1 MVETVQGKAGT
12 ALITGAS
19 AGIGRD
25 YARYLAARNYDLVL
39 TARRTARLNALAK
52 ELEKGFGITV
62 TVLPA
67 DLEKPETPT
76 KLAAEI
82 KKRKITID
90 YLVNN
95 AGYSLAGRFTKH
107 KWAARAAMIQCML
120 TAVTELCYIFA
131 PEMAKRG
138 KGYIVNIASAA
149 AFLPGSTADPL
160 YGPVKSYVKKLSQS
174 LYQEYKP
181 QGVNIV
187 ASCPG
192 YTYTE
197 IHDVAGTREAMNR
210 LPKFIWLEG
219 PTVVRESHVTVIQG
233 QGPVLI
239 NGWPYR
245 LVAFILNFIPDNWL
259 TATRGP
265 KKDAAKP
272 KAKKAPAKK
281 AVTKKATAKPAAKKA
296 APKTAAKKP
305 VKKAPAKKTTA
316 KKAPAKK
323 APVKKITA
331 KKAAKK

>member
-1 MVETVQGKAGT
+1 MAQEQRKAAGT

-52 ELEKGFGITV
+52 ELQKSFNISV

-67 DLEKPETPT
+67 DLEKPETPS
-76 KLAAEI
+76 KLGAEI

-120 TAVTELCYIFA
+120 TAVTELCYIYA

-138 KGYIVNIASAA
+138 KGHIVNIASAA

-174 LYQEYKP
+174 LFQEYKP

-219 PTVVRESHVTVIQG
+219 PTVVRESHVAVVQG
-233 QGPVLI
+233 HGPVLI
-239 NGWPYR
+239 NGWPYK
-245 LVAFILNFIPDNWL
+245 LVAFILNFIPDNLL
-259 TATRGP
+259 TLTRGP
-265 KKDAAKP
+265 KAETAP
-272 KAKKAPAKK
+272 SKAKKPAAK
-281 AVTKKATAKPAAKKA
+281 KPAAKKA
-296 APKTAAKKP
+296 AAKKAAAKKATA
-305 VKKAPAKKTTA
+305 KKSTKKPAKKPT
-316 KKAPAKK
+316 
-323 APVKKITA
+323 

>member
-1 MVETVQGKAGT
+1 
-12 ALITGAS
+12 
-19 AGIGRD
+19 
-25 YARYLAARNYDLVL
+25 
-39 TARRTARLNALAK
+39 
-52 ELEKGFGITV
+52 
-62 TVLPA
+62 
-67 DLEKPETPT
+67 LEKPETPSQ
-76 KLAAEI
+76 LAAEI
-82 KKRKITID
+82 NKRKIHID

-131 PEMAKRG
+131 PQMAAKG
-138 KGYIVNIASAA
+138 EGYIVNVASAA

-210 LPKFIWLEG
+210 LPKFIWLQG
-219 PTVVRESHVTVIQG
+219 PTVVRESHIAVING
-233 QGPVLI
+233 KGPVLI

-245 LVAFILNFIPDNWL
+245 LVAFILNFIPDNLL

-265 KKDAAKP
+265 KKDAAKGAAP
-272 KAKKAPAKK
+272 KPAETPVHDAPLKKPQARKAPAKK
-281 AVTKKATAKPAAKKA
+281 PAAKKPAAKKPA
-296 APKTAAKKP
+296 AKKPAAKKP
-305 VKKAPAKKTTA
+305 VAKKPAVKKQAAKAAAKKTTKNSRT
-316 KKAPAKK
+316 KK
-323 APVKKITA
+323 TA
-331 KKAAKK
+331 KK

>member
-1 MVETVQGKAGT
+1 MAQEQRKAAGT

-25 YARYLAARNYDLVL
+25 YARYLAAHNYDLVL
-39 TARRTARLNALAK
+39 TARRTARLNVLAK
-52 ELEKGFGITV
+52 ELQKGFNISV

-67 DLEKPETPT
+67 DLEKPETPG

-120 TAVTELCYIFA
+120 TAVTELCYIYA

-138 KGYIVNIASAA
+138 KGYIVNVASAA

-174 LYQEYKP
+174 LFQEYKP

-219 PTVVRESHVTVIQG
+219 PTVVRESHVAVVQG
-233 QGPVLI
+233 HGPVLI
-239 NGWPYR
+239 NGWPYK
-245 LVAFILNFIPDNWL
+245 LVAFILNFIPDNLL
-259 TATRGP
+259 TLTRGP
-265 KKDAAKP
+265 KAETASP
-272 KAKKAPAKK
+272 KAK
-281 AVTKKATAKPAAKKA
+281 KPAAKK
-296 APKTAAKKP
+296 PAAKKP
-305 VKKAPAKKTTA
+305 AAKKST
-316 KKAPAKK
+316 KKPTKK
-323 APVKKITA
+323 PT

>member
-1 MVETVQGKAGT
+1 MVETINAKAGT

-52 ELEKGFGITV
+52 ELEKGFNVKV
-62 TVLPA
+62 TVVPA
-67 DLEKPETPT
+67 DLEKPETPA

-107 KWAARAAMIQCML
+107 KWTARAAMIQCML
-120 TAVTELCYIFA
+120 TAVTELCYIYA
-131 PEMAKRG
+131 PDMAKRG
-138 KGYIVNIASAA
+138 KGHIVNIASAA

-219 PTVVRESHVTVIQG
+219 PTVVRESHVAVIQG

-239 NGWPYR
+239 NGWPYK
-245 LVAFILNFIPDNWL
+245 LVAFILNFIPDNLL
-259 TATRGP
+259 TSTRGP
-265 KKDAAKP
+265 KKPAEKP
-272 KAKKAPAKK
+272 KVKKAAPKAAAKKAPAKK
-281 AVTKKATAKPAAKKA
+281 AV
-296 APKTAAKKP
+296 
-305 VKKAPAKKTTA
+305 KKAPA

-323 APVKKITA
+323 AA
-331 KKAAKK
+331 KK

>member
-131 PEMAKRG
+131 PDMAKRG

-265 KKDAAKP
+265 KKETAKSRT
-272 KAKKAPAKK
+272 KKATTKKATTKKATAKKATA
-281 AVTKKATAKPAAKKA
+281 KKATAKPAAKKA

-316 KKAPAKK
+316 KKAAKK
-323 APVKKITA
+323 
-331 KKAAKK
+331 

>member
-1 MVETVQGKAGT
+1 MVETSNAKAGT

-52 ELEKGFGITV
+52 ELEKGFNVKV
-62 TVLPA
+62 TVIPA
-67 DLEKPETPT
+67 DLEKPETPA

-107 KWAARAAMIQCML
+107 KWTARAAMIQCML
-120 TAVTELCYIFA
+120 TAVTELCYIYA
-131 PEMAKRG
+131 PDMAKRG
-138 KGYIVNIASAA
+138 TGHIVNIASAA

-219 PTVVRESHVTVIQG
+219 PTVVRESHVAVIQG

-239 NGWPYR
+239 NGWPYK
-245 LVAFILNFIPDNWL
+245 LVAFILNFIPDNLL
-259 TATRGP
+259 TSTRGP
-265 KKDAAKP
+265 KKQAEKP
-272 KAKKAPAKK
+272 KVKKAAPKAPAKKAPAKKTVKKAPAKKAPAKK
-281 AVTKKATAKPAAKKA
+281 AAKK
-296 APKTAAKKP
+296 
-305 VKKAPAKKTTA
+305 
-316 KKAPAKK
+316 
-323 APVKKITA
+323 
-331 KKAAKK
+331 

>member
-1 MVETVQGKAGT
+1 MVETVNVKAGT

-52 ELEKGFGITV
+52 ELQKAFNINV

-82 KKRKITID
+82 KKRKINID

-120 TAVTELCYIFA
+120 TAVTELCYIYA
-131 PEMAKRG
+131 PDMAKRG
-138 KGYIVNIASAA
+138 KGYIVNVASAA

-160 YGPVKSYVKKLSQS
+160 YGPVKSYVKKISQS

-192 YTYTE
+192 FTYTE

-219 PTVVRESHVTVIQG
+219 PTVVRESHVAVIQG

-239 NGWPYR
+239 NGWPYK
-245 LVAFILNFIPDNWL
+245 LVALILNFIPDNLL
-259 TATRGP
+259 TLTRGP
-265 KKDAAKP
+265 KKEAATP

-281 AVTKKATAKPAAKKA
+281 AAKKAPMKKATPKAATKKASTKSA
-296 APKTAAKKP
+296 
-305 VKKAPAKKTTA
+305 VKKPAKKS
-316 KKAPAKK
+316 PAKK
-323 APVKKITA
+323 APKK
-331 KKAAKK
+331 

>member
-1 MVETVQGKAGT
+1 MAGMTQEKAGT

-39 TARRTARLNALAK
+39 TARRTPRLNKLAK
-52 ELEKGFGITV
+52 ELEKAFNINV

-67 DLEKPETPT
+67 DLEKPETPS

-82 KKRKITID
+82 KKRKIHID

-95 AGYSLAGRFTKH
+95 AGYSLTGRFTKH

-120 TAVTELCYIFA
+120 TAVTELCYLFA
-131 PEMAKRG
+131 PGMAQKG
-138 KGYIVNIASAA
+138 HGYIVNIASAA
-149 AFLPGSTADPL
+149 AFLPGSTSDAL
-160 YGPVKSYVKKLSQS
+160 YAPIKSYVKILSQS

-187 ASCPG
+187 AACPG

-210 LPKFIWLEG
+210 LPKFIWLQG
-219 PTVVRESHVTVIQG
+219 PSVVRESHATVIQG
-233 QGPVLI
+233 KGPVVI
-239 NGWPYR
+239 NGWVYR
-245 LVAFILNFIPDNWL
+245 LVAFVLNFIPDNLL
-259 TATRGP
+259 TRTSGP
-265 KKDAAKP
+265 KKAPA
-272 KAKKAPAKK
+272 AKKAPASAK
-281 AVTKKATAKPAAKKA
+281 TASKPAAKKT
-296 APKTAAKKP
+296 APKTTAKKP
-305 VKKAPAKKTTA
+305 VAKKPVA

-323 APVKKITA
+323 APA
-331 KKAAKK
+331 KKTAQK

>member
-1 MVETVQGKAGT
+1 MVETSNAKAGT

-52 ELEKGFGITV
+52 ELEKGFNVKV
-62 TVLPA
+62 TVIPA
-67 DLEKPETPT
+67 DLEKPETPA

-107 KWAARAAMIQCML
+107 KWTARAAMIQCML
-120 TAVTELCYIFA
+120 TAVTELCYIYA
-131 PEMAKRG
+131 PDMAKRG
-138 KGYIVNIASAA
+138 TGHIVNIASAA

-219 PTVVRESHVTVIQG
+219 PTVVRESHVAVIQG

-239 NGWPYR
+239 NGWPYK
-245 LVAFILNFIPDNWL
+245 LVAFILNFIPDNLL
-259 TATRGP
+259 TSTRGP
-265 KKDAAKP
+265 KKQAAKP
-272 KAKKAPAKK
+272 KVKKAASKSAGKKVVKKAAPKAAAKKAPAKK
-281 AVTKKATAKPAAKKA
+281 AV
-296 APKTAAKKP
+296 
-305 VKKAPAKKTTA
+305 KKTPA

-323 APVKKITA
+323 ALAKKTA
-331 KKAAKK
+331 KK

>member
-1 MVETVQGKAGT
+1 M
-12 ALITGAS
+12 
-19 AGIGRD
+19 
-25 YARYLAARNYDLVL
+25 
-39 TARRTARLNALAK
+39 
-52 ELEKGFGITV
+52 
-62 TVLPA
+62 
-67 DLEKPETPT
+67 
-76 KLAAEI
+76 AAEI

-131 PEMAKRG
+131 PDMAKRG

-265 KKDAAKP
+265 KKETAKSR
-272 KAKKAPAKK
+272 
-281 AVTKKATAKPAAKKA
+281 TKKATAKKATAK
-296 APKTAAKKP
+296 PAAKKP
-305 VKKAPAKKTTA
+305 VKKAPAKKTTG
-316 KKAPAKK
+316 
-323 APVKKITA
+323 

>member
-1 MVETVQGKAGT
+1 MAGTQQTKAGT

-52 ELEKGFGITV
+52 ELEKAFNINV

-67 DLEKPETPT
+67 DLEKPETPS

-82 KKRKITID
+82 KKRKINID

-120 TAVTELCYIFA
+120 TAVTELCYIYA

-138 KGYIVNIASAA
+138 KGHIVNVASAA

-160 YGPVKSYVKKLSQS
+160 YGPVKSYVKKISQS

-197 IHDVAGTREAMNR
+197 IHDVAGTRDAMNR

-219 PTVVRESHVTVIQG
+219 PTVVRESHAAVLQG
-233 QGPVLI
+233 NGPVLI
-239 NGWPYR
+239 NGWPYK
-245 LVAFILNFIPDNWL
+245 LVAFILNFIPDNLL

-265 KKDAAKP
+265 KKAAP
-272 KAKKAPAKK
+272 KAAVKPEVKKAAPKK
-281 AVTKKATAKPAAKKA
+281 AAKKA
-296 APKTAAKKP
+296 APKTALKKVAPKTAVKKP
-305 VKKAPAKKTTA
+305 AKNTPAKKS
-316 KKAPAKK
+316 PAKK
-323 APVKKITA
+323 SPA
-331 KKAAKK
+331 KKVMKK

>member
-1 MVETVQGKAGT
+1 MVERVQGKAGT

-265 KKDAAKP
+265 KKDAAK
-272 KAKKAPAKK
+272 
-281 AVTKKATAKPAAKKA
+281 KATAKPAAKKT

-316 KKAPAKK
+316 KKAPANK
-323 APVKKITA
+323 APAKKTTA
-331 KKAAKK
+331 KKAVKK